1 MQILQE
7 VGLQSENDNKPKIM
21 PRIMFGQNKSESS
34 QTSDQ
39 ENFIQYQKHPIDLEK
54 INSKSNS

>member
-1 MQILQE
+1 
-7 VGLQSENDNKPKIM
+7 M

-39 ENFIQYQKHPIDLEK
+39 ENFILYQKQSNPIDLEK
-54 INSKSNS
+54 INS